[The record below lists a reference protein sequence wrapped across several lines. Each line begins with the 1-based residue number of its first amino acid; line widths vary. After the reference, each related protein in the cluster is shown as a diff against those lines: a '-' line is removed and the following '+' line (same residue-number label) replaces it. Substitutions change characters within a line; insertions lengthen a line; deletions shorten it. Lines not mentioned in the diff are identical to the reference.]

1 MPSGGGGG
9 TPCYLRGTRIR
20 AERGDVAIETIKIG
34 DLVAVRRDGKDIFEP
49 VVWVGQ
55 GSIDLSRHAYV
66 EEAAPVLVKANAIA
80 PGQPSRDLLL
90 TPEHCL
96 VLNGFC
102 VPAKLL
108 VNGGSITSERNH
120 APYTFYHL
128 ELERHGALIAEGT
141 LAESYLDTGNRTLFD
156 NGPDARQLHP
166 RFVLNEKAERW
177 ATDAC
182 APLIQDATDI
192 AWIWTTLAERSEAI
206 GLPVAQ
212 PRNETDAEV
221 RLVVDGNSVSP
232 TTARDG
238 CYVFVVP
245 ANASS
250 VVLAS
255 RFGIPA
261 DRMIANL
268 RDTRRLGLRVER
280 IEIRNASNDTII
292 TADNPALDSG
302 WHPVERDNAGMWR
315 WTDGAASLP
324 WEVSASSTV
333 VTVWAKT
340 PDQYPSY
347 QDPIRLVA

>member
-1 MPSGGGGG
+1 MPRGGP
-9 TPCYLRGTRIR
+9 TLICYLRGTRIR
-20 AERGDVAIETIKIG
+20 SEHGDVAIEAIKTG
-34 DLVAVRRDGKDIFEP
+34 DLVAVRRDGKDVFEP

-55 GSIDLSRHAYV
+55 GSVDPSRHAYV
-66 EEAAPVLVKANAIA
+66 EEAAPIRVKANAIA

-96 VLNGFC
+96 ILDGFC

-120 APYTFYHL
+120 SPYTFYHV
-128 ELERHGALIAEGT
+128 ELERHGALIAEGA
-141 LAESYLDTGNRTLFD
+141 LAESYLDTGNRTLFG

-166 RFVLNEKAERW
+166 RFVLNTNADRW
-177 ATDAC
+177 TTDAC
-182 APLIQDATDI
+182 APLIRETADLARL
-192 AWIWTTLAERSEAI
+192 WTRLAERSEAL

-212 PRNETDAEV
+212 LQHETDADV
-221 RLVVDGNSVSP
+221 RLVVDSQTVLP

-238 CYVFVVP
+238 RYVFVVP

-261 DRMIANL
+261 DRMIASL

-280 IEIRNASNDTII
+280 IQIHNVSDDRILNADDPT
-292 TADNPALDSG
+292 LDSG
-302 WHPVERDNAGMWR
+302 WYPVERDNAGMWR

-324 WEVSASSTV
+324 WDVAASSTV

-340 PDQYPSY
+340 PDHYPAY
-347 QDPIRLVA
+347 QDPIRLFA